1 MSMKLKRYEINN
13 LNDILSGSGFNTSK
27 MGLESAMKVVILKTK
42 VTKFAEEVENT
53 RKEFVKTNTTEEHKT
68 LSEKEKDSL
77 TEEEEKKLM
86 ELNKKLNDKFIP
98 AFTTYLNEEVDF
110 EFDKLS
116 TEDFKKLMESNND
129 NSNKIDI
136 NHYGLLFKYI
146 VDTEIKEEKKEE
158 SK

>member
-1 MSMKLKRYEINN
+1 MKLKRYEINN
-13 LNDILSGSGFNTSK
+13 LNDVLSGSGFNTSK

-42 VTKFAEEVENT
+42 ATKITEEVENT
-53 RKEFVKTNTTEEHKT
+53 RKEFIKINTTEEHQK
-68 LSEKEKDSL
+68 LSEKEKGTL
-77 TEEEEKKLM
+77 TEKEEKKLM
-86 ELNKKLNDKFIP
+86 ELNKKLNDKFVP
-98 AFTTYLNEEVDF
+98 AFTDYLNEEVDF